1 MSDFAPRL
9 SRLQD
14 ELNAQAERVVQ
25 LTLRAVESYFESN
38 TELAQEVIDGDTPI
52 DRADVEIEQTSVPL
66 LTLGETDQHNIRS
79 VLTIVK
85 VNNELERIADCAV
98 DIAEVVQQPRESVQD
113 TPNTFR
119 VMANSVIGMV
129 QDMSKALAD
138 TDAERAQK
146 VLGYD
151 DAINQF
157 KREIILDAQS
167 KVATGAFG
175 ADFAF
180 RLLTVTKALE
190 RIADHC
196 TNICEQIIYLATGK
210 IVRHLPQG
218 WTKPAPPEMI

>member
-1 MSDFAPRL
+1 MSDFATRL

-14 ELNAQAERVVQ
+14 ELNAQSERVVQ
-25 LTLRAVESYFESN
+25 HTLRAVESYFESD
-38 TELAQEVIDGDTPI
+38 LDKAQSVIDGDTAI
-52 DRADVEIEQTSVPL
+52 DRVDVEIEQMSVPL
-66 LTLGETDQHNIRS
+66 LALGESDQHNIRS

-98 DIAEVVQQPRESVQD
+98 DIADVVHQPRESEQD
-113 TPNTFR
+113 SPNTFR

-129 QDMSKALAD
+129 QDMSKSLAD
-138 TDAERAQK
+138 TDPDRAQK

-157 KREIILDAQS
+157 KREIIFDAQS
-167 KVATGAFG
+167 KVATGEFG

-196 TNICEQIIYLATGK
+196 TNICEQIIYLSTGK

-218 WTKPAPPEMI
+218 WTKPAPPEKI